1 MHDQGI
7 GEGAPLGLK
16 DPNESHR
23 VKGIPRQSIDCFGRN
38 ADYPSPTEFLN
49 GFMNTSLPS
58 YNPSTHL
65 K

>member
-16 DPNESHR
+16 DRYESHR

-38 ADYPSPTEFLN
+38 ADNPSPAEFLH

-58 YNPSTHL
+58 
-65 K
+65 